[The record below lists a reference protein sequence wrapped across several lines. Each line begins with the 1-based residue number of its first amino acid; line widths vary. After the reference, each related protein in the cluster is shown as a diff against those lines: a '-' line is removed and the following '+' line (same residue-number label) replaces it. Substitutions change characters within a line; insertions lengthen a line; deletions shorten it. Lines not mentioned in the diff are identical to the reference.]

1 MLARVSEG
9 QSMIRSHRCNRPI
22 VTLRLVGRCFVF
34 WGALSASRAWAA
46 SLCGASQVVP
56 RDGAA
61 IPANVNAIAFLPGF
75 RGLVGDDAGAYV
87 PTLKLS
93 DGAGA
98 NVDLQSATS
107 GMTETIE
114 SSDGVLTI
122 YRPTDALLAGQTYT
136 IVRSNPCVSAT
147 TGGPV
152 TPAETQ
158 SRFTTTAATTWPT
171 SLGALVVGT
180 PVRETLALSGSDFLV
195 RVDGVRVDVTVK
207 VNPDVVPYD
216 DVLFLKV
223 RDIDGRLVQGE
234 VPAAFP
240 LSSSSVPHTFRVV
253 MACTSTF
260 DSLISPALAQGE
272 HRVSI
277 VGQILGMDQPLPALE
292 ATVTLDCNTATS
304 GTGCDPDS
312 AGCGP
317 NGQPLSSVDAGAP
330 RTLFDASVMVDMQAA
345 SDSSAS
351 RDAADSHATM
361 SVQCGGR
368 GCAMAPG
375 QSELS
380 GLGVAI
386 GIAIARLTGSMSRRR
401 RR

>member
-1 MLARVSEG
+1 M
-9 QSMIRSHRCNRPI
+9 
-22 VTLRLVGRCFVF
+22 
-34 WGALSASRAWAA
+34 
-46 SLCGASQVVP
+46 
-56 RDGAA
+56 
-61 IPANVNAIAFLPGF
+61 
-75 RGLVGDDAGAYV
+75 

-114 SSDGVLTI
+114 TNDGVLTV

-147 TGGPV
+147 TGGPL
-152 TPAETQ
+152 TSAETQ

-171 SLGALVVGT
+171 SLGTLVVGT
-180 PVRETLALSGSDFLV
+180 PIRETLALWGSDFLV
-195 RVDGVRVDVTVK
+195 RVDGVRVDITLE
-207 VNPDVVPYD
+207 VNPDVVPYNE
-216 DVLFLKV
+216 VLFLKV
-223 RDIDGRLVQGE
+223 RDIDGRPVQGE

-260 DSLISPALAQGE
+260 NSLISPALVPGE

-292 ATVTLDCNTATS
+292 ATVTLDCNTAKS
-304 GTGCDPDS
+304 GTGCDPD
-312 AGCGP
+312 APGCGP
-317 NGQPLSSVDAGAP
+317 NGQPVSAVDAGAP
-330 RTLFDASVMVDMQAA
+330 TTLFDASVMVDMRAA
-345 SDSSAS
+345 SDSSVS
-351 RDAADSHATM
+351 RDDADARATM
-361 SVQCGGR
+361 SVRCGSR
-368 GCAMAPG
+368 GCAMASG

-386 GIAIARLTGSMSRRR
+386 GIAIASLTGSMSRRR
-401 RR
+401 RH